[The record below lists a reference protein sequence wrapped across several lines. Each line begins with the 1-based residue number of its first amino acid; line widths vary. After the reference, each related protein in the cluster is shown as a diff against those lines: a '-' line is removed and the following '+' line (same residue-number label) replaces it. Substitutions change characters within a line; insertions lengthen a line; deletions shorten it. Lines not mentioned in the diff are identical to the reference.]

1 MPVRARPVSPHWRVY
16 RWQMGN
22 SLSILHRL
30 SGIFLTLGF
39 VALCY
44 WLMSI
49 AGGAATYSTAMA
61 IFTGPLGIL
70 LLCGWTFAFFFHLL
84 NGIRHLF
91 WDTGRGFEATHRR
104 VSGWLVVAGSVALSL
119 SVSAWLFF
127 AGAVR

>member
-1 MPVRARPVSPHWRVY
+1 
-16 RWQMGN
+16 MGN

-30 SGIFLTLGF
+30 SGIFLILGF
-39 VALCY
+39 LALCY

-49 AGGAATYSTAMA
+49 AGGAAPYSAAMA

-70 LLCGWTFAFFFHLL
+70 VLCGWTFAFFFHLL

-91 WDTGRGFEATHRR
+91 WDTGRGFEATQRR

-119 SVSAWLFF
+119 SVGAWIWY